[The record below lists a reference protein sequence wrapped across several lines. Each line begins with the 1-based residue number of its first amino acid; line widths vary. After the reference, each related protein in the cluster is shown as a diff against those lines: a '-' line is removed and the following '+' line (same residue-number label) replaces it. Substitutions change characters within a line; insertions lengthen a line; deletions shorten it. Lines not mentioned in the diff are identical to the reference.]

1 LIVLEEYSLEGE
13 VAIVTGSGKG
23 IGRGIALALAEAGA
37 DIVSVDI
44 AAEDNQRVADD
55 IRKLGRQCLALTVD
69 VTDDQQVQGM
79 VADAISHFGH
89 IDILVNNAGK
99 GNRKVVIP
107 LPDQDIRPITDENW
121 DSVMEL
127 NVKAVFLCARAVGP
141 HMIQRRQGKIINII
155 SATAVGS
162 FDYNSLYCLSKA
174 AVARFT
180 QTLAREWA
188 PYNVNVNAIGPSW
201 TMTEGAKWMLEMKGE
216 EYLQQEMAR
225 IPLRRAAEPR
235 EIGLLAVYLASAASD
250 MVTGQNIYIDG
261 GLTSGG

>member
-1 LIVLEEYSLEGE
+1 MLYEYSLKDR

-23 IGRGIALALAEAGA
+23 IGRGIALTLAEAGA
-37 DIVSVDI
+37 DIVSVDKV
-44 AAEDNQRVADD
+44 AEDNQRVAEE
-55 IRKLGRQCLALTVD
+55 IRNLGRQCLALAVD
-69 VTDDQQVQGM
+69 VTDNEQVQGM
-79 VADAISHFGH
+79 VADTVSHFGH

-99 GNRKVVIP
+99 GNRKVVVP
-107 LPDQDIRPITDENW
+107 LPDHDIRPITDENW
-121 DSVMEL
+121 DSLMEL
-127 NVKAVFLCARAVGP
+127 NVKAVFLCSRAVGP
-141 HMIQRRQGKIINII
+141 HMIERRQGKIINII
-155 SATAVGS
+155 SATAVSS

-188 PYNVNVNAIGPSW
+188 PYNINVNAIGPSW

-216 EYLQQEMAR
+216 EYFRREMAR
-225 IPLRRAAEPR
+225 IPLGRAAEPR

-250 MVTGQNIYIDG
+250 MVTGQNVYIDG